1 MYRSLPAQL
10 EVREVEVTVR
20 RKGFRPLIL
29 ILITTLSD
37 VETYSPTDLAELYW
51 RRWQAE
57 LDLRS
62 LKETMQMG
70 ELRCKT
76 PSMVRKEIWT
86 HLLAYNLIRGLISQ
100 ASSEHN
106 LKPCEI
112 SFKGALQIV
121 TAFQSI
127 LLTSTNLPET
137 YRRILFAIA
146 AHRIGNRPPRAEPRA
161 KKRRKKNYPVL
172 TQPRSAAIKHLLL
185 TT

>member
-1 MYRSLPAQL
+1 M
-10 EVREVEVTVR
+10 EIREVEVAIR
-20 RKGFRPLIL
+20 RKGFRTLL
-29 ILITTLSD
+29 LTLVTTFSD
-37 VETYSPTDLAELYW
+37 AETFDPADLAELYR

-100 ASSEHN
+100 AASEHDR
-106 LKPCEI
+106 KPCEV
-112 SFKGALQIV
+112 SFKGAMQTLI
-121 TAFQSI
+121 AFQF
-127 LLTSTNLPET
+127 LLSAPRPPET
-137 YRRILFAIA
+137 YSRLLSAIA
-146 AHRIGNRPPRAEPRA
+146 THRIGNRPPRAEPRA

-172 TQPRSAAIKHLLL
+172 TQPRSVVITHLS
-185 TT
+185 TTT